1 MSTVTAPKALV
12 SMFARFVQGDI
23 KGGAHAHA
31 FRVETIRNAIE
42 QMFKGN
48 YSPIN
53 EASALTEGKAKK
65 SRAYH
70 AGFATFGVIGT
81 DTVKVSY
88 IGALNSAANVE
99 KREEIATKTE
109 QATNKFFAAFDA
121 VMAEKAEPKAKSDK
135 KADAPATE
143 GDTAPVATTETHDK
157 AVSLDNAVTA
167 MIAALN
173 TGALTGAQLEELADA
188 VRACEVRNELAA
200 IAAKKEAN
208 IDALIAES
216 NAEDAAAIA
225 AAELA
230 TA

>member
-1 MSTVTAPKALV
+1 MTTTTTAKVLV

-88 IGALNSAANVE
+88 IGALNSAGNVD
-99 KREEIATKTE
+99 KREEIANKTE
-109 QATNKFFAAFDA
+109 QAANAFFAAFDII
-121 VMAEKAEPKAKSDK
+121 MAEKAEPKAKK
-135 KADAPATE
+135 E
-143 GDTAPVATTETHDK
+143 TAPVAETASEETAPVVASETHNA
-157 AVSLDNAVTA
+157 AVSLDNAVQT
-167 MIAALN
+167 MIAMLN

-208 IDALIAES
+208 IDTLITES
-216 NAEDAAAIA
+216 NAEDARANAAM
-225 AAELA
+225 E
-230 TA
+230 TV